1 MHDDNLSFNKSQH
14 SIVIR
19 CAICKK
25 IISNSDLI
33 YISPDESEEFIAHF
47 NCYVELQDKI
57 CSECGKPF
65 FDKEKLLYCEKH
77 KEYFHIK
84 RECIR
89 NHLEKHIQ
97 FKQAYY
103 DASNN
108 RIILQELLETLP
120 DF

>member
-1 MHDDNLSFNKSQH
+1 MHDEKLSYKKSNH
-14 SIVIR
+14 SVNMR
-19 CAICKK
+19 CAICRK
-25 IISNSDLI
+25 IIAKSDLI
-33 YISPDESEEFIAHF
+33 YISPDESDEFIAHF

-65 FDKEKLLYCEKH
+65 FDKEKLLYCDKH
-77 KEYFHIK
+77 KEYFHAK
-84 RECIR
+84 KECIR

-97 FKQAYY
+97 FKQALY

-108 RIILQELLETLP
+108 RIILQGLYETLL